1 MRNFDENALFT
12 QGGSALDC
20 FRGERNQ
27 KSILDEISAFGDEEL
42 NASYQRFFEASESEK
57 DAYLTGKGLVTAQQ
71 ISLMLETPEPEIQKD
86 ILQHSTMED
95 ILFYLSKFRLCLAV
109 EYMLLR
115 RRDLEL
121 ARFYFEHYAL
131 YPTTQEY
138 LVRKALKDEMFFK
151 MFLEYILFRPL
162 EVNARKLLIASE
174 NDEIVEA
181 YVARYPFEFVA
192 IDDTCCYRLARIDF
206 MMKHLSRLED
216 KIALAM
222 VIRKTPKCAKHRK
235 YNWAYDVRAELQ
247 QLADC
252 NLSYWGYYLNADEE
266 VFLAGLPQ
274 TGLLISYLKHA
285 FLTKKAQEVI
295 LRRNEKELATA
306 YFEAQKYR
314 VDGELVE
321 MMIKEDLD
329 QSFVTYAEHIE
340 MTYYLFMLLQRS
352 AHGKIKDLMQ
362 KTKMFNHSPK
372 FTR

>member
-1 MRNFDENALFT
+1 MKNFDENALFAH
-12 QGGSALDC
+12 GGSALDC
-20 FRGERNQ
+20 FNDGRSQ

-42 NASYQRFFEASESEK
+42 NASYQRFFEPSESEK

-71 ISLMLETPEPEIQKD
+71 ISLMLSEPEPEIQKD

-131 YPTTQEY
+131 YSTTQEY
-138 LVRKALKDEMFFK
+138 LVRKALKDEVFFN
-151 MFLEYILFRPL
+151 MFLEYISFRPL

-181 YVARYPFEFVA
+181 YVARYPLEFSA
-192 IDDTCCYRLARIDF
+192 IDDTCCYRLTRIDF

-222 VIRKTPKCAKHRK
+222 VIRKTPKCAKLGK
-235 YNWAYDVRAELQ
+235 YNWAYDVRDDLK

-252 NLSYWGYYLNADEE
+252 SLSYWGYHLNVDEE
-266 VFLAGLPQ
+266 VFLAGLSQ
-274 TGLLISYLKHA
+274 TALFISYFKHA
-285 FLTKKAQEVI
+285 FLSKKAQEI
-295 LRRNEKELATA
+295 LLRRNEKELA
-306 YFEAQKYR
+306 EAFFDTQNYR
-314 VDGELVE
+314 VDLELVE

-329 QSFVTYAEHIE
+329 QSFVTYAEHTE
-340 MTYYLFMLLQRS
+340 MTYHLFMLLQRL
-352 AHGKIKDLMQ
+352 AHGKIKDLMI
-362 KTKMFNHSPK
+362 KTKMFNHSHK